1 MSLKTPQ
8 HSHRLL
14 KNGKVRP
21 FNVPRKSKEE
31 IKPFQ
36 SYPNLTLS
44 KARLLFQISKC
55 HHVQINKER
64 LSL

>member
-14 KNGKVRP
+14 KNGRVRP

-36 SYPNLTLS
+36 SYPNLTLQRHGCCS
-44 KARLLFQISKC
+44 KYQSVIMCK
-55 HHVQINKER
+55 
-64 LSL
+64 